1 MKAPNSEL
9 NDTGK
14 RILLVI
20 KIRSKTTQNSSKQFK
35 MQLIKYREIKA
46 SDVIVSAL
54 MIRFY
59 QQYQK

>member
-1 MKAPNSEL
+1 MKVPNSEL

>member
-20 KIRSKTTQNSSKQFK
+20 KIRSKTTQNSSK
-35 MQLIKYREIKA
+35 
-46 SDVIVSAL
+46 
-54 MIRFY
+54 
-59 QQYQK
+59 